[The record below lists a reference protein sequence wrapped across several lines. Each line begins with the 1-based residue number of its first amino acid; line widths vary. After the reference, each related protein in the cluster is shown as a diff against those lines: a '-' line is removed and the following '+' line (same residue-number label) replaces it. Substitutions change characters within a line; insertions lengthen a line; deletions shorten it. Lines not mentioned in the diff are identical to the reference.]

1 MLKQSFS
8 RVKKSLAIL
17 LAVLFVAS
25 LTVASASACSNG
37 YKGSECKENH
47 FKGFEG
53 KENHFKGF
61 EGKEN
66 HFKGFEGKEN
76 HFKGFEGKD
85 RDNGCRDRDNGCKD
99 KKCDSDK
106 TCGSCADNSNED
118 NSCDN

>member
-53 KENHFKGF
+53 K
-61 EGKEN
+61 
-66 HFKGFEGKEN
+66 
-76 HFKGFEGKD
+76 D

-106 TCGSCADNSNED
+106 TCGSCADNSDED

>member
-61 EGKEN
+61 EGK
-66 HFKGFEGKEN
+66 
-76 HFKGFEGKD
+76 D